1 MYRKTYVEVNIDNLK
16 NNVKNIVNYYNNY
29 DYYFGVVKGNC
40 YGHGTT
46 YVINELIE
54 SGINYLA
61 VSSLEEALE
70 ARQINKKIPILSLE
84 PIRSEYIDICIKNNI
99 TITVHDYNYAQEII
113 NKKIDKKLKI
123 HLKVDSGMNR
133 IGFKDKNE
141 LKEIYDK
148 LKNKEN
154 IEIEGIFTHF
164 ATLGINDKEW
174 DNQLENFKEI
184 TSEINLKEIPIV
196 HLSKSASF
204 INHPKIDFSN
214 GIRLGIAM
222 YGYDSTPK
230 YSNRGIKNKLRA
242 LKRKI
247 NRIKE
252 NISNTTIELPIELKP
267 AFKMFTEVMQVKK
280 IKKGEFV
287 GYGASYRAKEDEIIG
302 ILPVGYDDGIFRKSK
317 GRVVSINNKNY
328 QIIGDVG
335 MGMSAIKID
344 NKVKMYDKVT
354 LIGDNINIKDVARH
368 NETSVY
374 EIMCNI
380 GKQIPRVY
388 IKNNEVF
395 TTEEGKWEDVYGR

>member
-16 NNVKNIVNYYNNY
+16 SNVKNIINYYNNY

-46 YVINELIE
+46 YVINELVD
-54 SGINYLA
+54 SGVNYLA

-84 PIRSEYIDICIKNNI
+84 PIRLEYIDICIKNNI
-99 TITVHDYNYAQEII
+99 TMTIHDYNYAKELL

-141 LKEIYDK
+141 LKEIYNE
-148 LKNKEN
+148 LKDKEN

-174 DNQLENFKEI
+174 DNQLERFKEI
-184 TSEINLKEIPIV
+184 TSEIDLNEIPIR
-196 HLSKSASF
+196 HLAKSASF
-204 INHPKIDFSN
+204 INHPKIEFAN

-230 YSNRGIKNKLRA
+230 YNHHGIKNKLRA
-242 LKRKI
+242 IKRYI
-247 NRIKE
+247 NKKQN
-252 NISNTTIELPIELKP
+252 NISEAIMELPIELKS
-267 AFKMFTEVMQVKK
+267 AFKMYTEVMQIKHV
-280 IKKGEFV
+280 KKGEFV
-287 GYGASYRAKEDEIIG
+287 GYGAGYRAEEDQIIA
-302 ILPVGYDDGIFRKSK
+302 ILPSGYDDGLFRKSK
-317 GRVVSINNKNY
+317 GRYVAINNKRY
-328 QIIGDVG
+328 QLIGDIA
-335 MGMSAIKID
+335 MGMICAKVD
-344 NKVKMYDKVT
+344 NTVKMYDKVT
-354 LIGDNINIKDVARH
+354 LIGDEIPIKEVARH
-368 NETSVY
+368 NETIVY

-388 IKNNEVF
+388 LKDGEVIAI
-395 TTEEGKWEDVYGR
+395 EEGK

>member
-16 NNVKNIVNYYNNY
+16 SNVKNIVNYYNNY

-61 VSSLEEALE
+61 VSSLEEAIE
-70 ARQINKKIPILSLE
+70 ARQINKKIPILCLE
-84 PIRSEYIDICIKNNI
+84 PIRTEYTDICIKNNI
-99 TITVHDYNYAQEII
+99 TMTVHDYSYAKELI
-113 NKKIDKKLKI
+113 NKKVDKKLKV

-133 IGFKDKNE
+133 IGFKDKYE
-141 LKEIYDK
+141 LKEIYTE

-174 DNQLENFKEI
+174 DNQLENFKNI
-184 TSEINLKEIPIV
+184 TSEINLKEIPIR
-196 HLSKSASF
+196 HLAKSAAF

-230 YSNRGIKNKLRA
+230 YSTKGIKNKLRA
-242 LKRKI
+242 IKRALYKK
-247 NRIKE
+247 NN
-252 NISNTTIELPIELKP
+252 NISETTTELPIELKP
-267 AFKMFTEVMQVKK
+267 AFKMYTEIMQVKE

-287 GYGASYRAKEDEIIG
+287 GYGAGYRAQEDEVIG
-302 ILPVGYDDGIFRKSK
+302 ILPVGYDDGIFRKSR
-317 GRVVSINNKNY
+317 GRFVSINNKRY
-328 QIIGDVG
+328 RLIGDVG
-335 MGMSAIKID
+335 MGMCTVKID
-344 NKVKMYDKVT
+344 DTVKMYDKVT
-354 LIGDNINIKDVARH
+354 LIGDEISIKEVAKH

-374 EIMCNI
+374 ETMCNI

-388 IKNNEVF
+388 IKDNEVF
-395 TTEEGKWEDVYGR
+395 SIEEGK

>member
-46 YVINELIE
+46 NVINELIE
-54 SGINYLA
+54 SGVNYLA
-61 VSSLEEALE
+61 VSSLEEAME

-84 PIRSEYIDICIKNNI
+84 PIRVEYIDICIKNNI
-99 TITVHDYNYAQEII
+99 TITVHDYNYAKELID
-113 NKKIDKKLKI
+113 KKIDKKLKI

-133 IGFKDKNE
+133 LGFKDKKELTEIYTE
-141 LKEIYDK
+141 LKD
-148 LKNKEN
+148 KEN

-174 DNQLENFKEI
+174 DNQLEKFKEI

-196 HLSKSASF
+196 HLSKSAAF
-204 INHPKIDFSN
+204 INHPKIDFTN

-222 YGYDSTPK
+222 YGYDLTPK
-230 YSNRGIKNKLRA
+230 YSNKGLKNKLRA

-247 NRIKE
+247 NKNKN
-252 NISNTTIELPIELKP
+252 NISQTITELPIELKS
-267 AFKMFTEVMQVKK
+267 AFKMYSEVIQIKN

-287 GYGASYRAKEDEIIG
+287 GYGASYRAKEDETIAII
-302 ILPVGYDDGIFRKSK
+302 PVGYDDGIFRNSR
-317 GRVVSINNKNY
+317 GRCVSINNKRY
-328 QIIGDVG
+328 SMIGDVC
-335 MGMSAIKID
+335 MGMISVRVD
-344 NKVKMYDKVT
+344 NTVKMYDKVAI
-354 LIGDNINIKDVARH
+354 IGDAVPINEVAKH
-368 NETSVY
+368 NRTSIYET
-374 EIMCNI
+374 MCNI

-388 IKNNEVF
+388 VKDGEVIAI
-395 TTEEGKWEDVYGR
+395 EEGK